1 MKYLLLLLLPF
12 TVFSMTIEEIDLRI
26 TEIDARQL
34 EIPDEIAPIQTQID
48 AKQSELDSLNADLL
62 FISTQIEDKE
72 SEITSKQIEIGVK
85 VEERDALEEDDPLRV
100 PIQDEINILI
110 GERDIL
116 TDELSPLLAN
126 EQIKSDEEAAK
137 LVELNIELDKKKL
150 LTDEDSYL
158 TTEKTRLLD
167 DKRKILWQAR
177 FDALPDLRMA
187 MGKAG
192 LQQPNAK
199 VFVRDILNS
208 ADETKLLALE
218 AVASQVQDDLD
229 EEVARIQKL
238 EDAKIAIRAVDP
250 LDIKTSDTIRL
261 LKEIT
266 IVLQEMLV
274 R

>member
-1 MKYLLLLLLPF
+1 MKYLLLLLFPL
-12 TVFSMTIEEIDLRI
+12 TLFSMTVEEIDLRVI
-26 TEIDARQL
+26 EIDARQL
-34 EIPDEIAPIQTQID
+34 EIPDEIAPIQLEID
-48 AKQSELDSLNADLL
+48 TKQAELDTINGELL
-62 FISTQIEDKE
+62 AATGEVENKE
-72 SEITSKQIEIGVK
+72 SEITDKQIAIGLK
-85 VEERDALEEDDPLRV
+85 VEERDALEEDDPARV

-137 LVELNIELDKKKL
+137 LTELNTELSLKQIL
-150 LTDEDSYL
+150 LDEQSHL

-177 FDALPDLRMA
+177 F
-187 MGKAG
+187 
-192 LQQPNAK
+192 PNAK

-208 ADETKLLALE
+208 ADETKLLQLE

-229 EEVARIQKL
+229 EEVARLQKL
-238 EDAKIAIRAVDP
+238 EDAKAEIRAVDP
-250 LDIKTSDTIRL
+250 LTINTGDTVRL
-261 LKEIT
+261 LKEMI
-266 IVLQEMLV
+266 IILQEMLV